1 VSLRTL
7 AAAFAYFTIFPS
19 FDRYRAAPVAA
30 AFSYLP
36 AIGIIIGAVCG
47 YAAYG
52 LALLGW
58 QPLAI
63 AAAFALPIV
72 LTGAL
77 HVDGFLDSCDALFAS
92 VDPEKRLQIMKDPTH
107 GTFAIAYFAVLIA
120 IWIAVLAMVPA
131 FAYPLVLAFAG
142 GTARWAAGLNVLRY
156 SYAGSDG
163 FSIVALAVNGSIL
176 AALTFAIGHWAWIAL
191 VLVALGSLA
200 AGRWAAGRL
209 NQKLTGDV
217 YGALIVVGEVA
228 TLTACVALY
237 GR

>member
-1 VSLRTL
+1 MSLRTL

-30 AFSYLP
+30 VFSYLP
-36 AIGIIIGAVCG
+36 AIGIIIGVLSG

-52 LALLGW
+52 LALIGW
-58 QPLAI
+58 APLAI
-63 AAAFALPIV
+63 AAAFAFPIL

-77 HVDGFLDSCDALFAS
+77 HVDGFLDSCDALFAC

-107 GTFAIAYFAVLIA
+107 GTFAIAYFAVLVTVWIA
-120 IWIAVLAMVPA
+120 ALAMLPAHAYPAVLA
-131 FAYPLVLAFAG
+131 FSG
-142 GTARWAAGLNVLRY
+142 GAARWASGLSVVRY
-156 SYAGSDG
+156 SYAGSEG
-163 FSIVALAVNGSIL
+163 FSIAALAANGVIL
-176 AALTFAIGHWAWIAL
+176 AALSFAAGHWMWIAL
-191 VLVALGSLA
+191 VLVALGSPA

-209 NQKLTGDV
+209 NGKLTGDV
-217 YGALIVVGEVA
+217 YGALIVAGEVA